1 MTLYLAE
8 ETFLLYAR
16 ISGSA
21 NCTVV
26 GSKMH
31 DRFAITRIGRLV
43 ASVNTIN
50 AICRRGPHLLVASQS
65 TTMIPSAFSQTLA
78 KELPQNPYEVAVL
91 HLNSLQSN
99 AITLQ
104 KLRQKRN
111 ILQETN
117 IPNTIFFLNK
127 CGIELNQL
135 DGLNII
141 HVSGTKGKGSTCAFV
156 ESILRKAGYRT
167 GLYTSP
173 HLVTARERIRI
184 NGKPISEAL
193 FAKHFFTVYDK
204 LKKDE
209 DSDGMPAYFK
219 FLTLLS
225 FHVFLEE
232 SVDVAI
238 VEVGIGGEY
247 DCTNI
252 IPHPVVCGISTLD
265 IDHTSILGSTLPSIA
280 WNKAGILKD
289 GTPAVMTPAPADAL
303 SVIEDRS
310 LERGAVLRKAPPY
323 ESYSFATGTV
333 SAGIDGEHQKVNIS
347 LALQLTRAWLKRMG
361 REEDV
366 YPEACENEWHIG
378 QPFSVPQLVVEGIE
392 SCRWPGRSQIVNTER
407 ITYYLD
413 GAHTPKSME
422 MCSLW
427 FGKAVAKT
435 PKMKRVLVF
444 HCTADRKP
452 STLLPYLSKHSFDYA
467 LFCPTALKVSPD
479 LKSDLTNIN
488 QSLNEQLVRS
498 HQCAAAWKELGTGE
512 ISVFDC
518 VTSAVEHIEHLS
530 RKETLD
536 VFVTGSLHL
545 VGGVLSL
552 IEPSID

>member
-1 MTLYLAE
+1 
-8 ETFLLYAR
+8 
-16 ISGSA
+16 
-21 NCTVV
+21 
-26 GSKMH
+26 
-31 DRFAITRIGRLV
+31 
-43 ASVNTIN
+43 
-50 AICRRGPHLLVASQS
+50 
-65 TTMIPSAFSQTLA
+65 
-78 KELPQNPYEVAVL
+78 
-91 HLNSLQSN
+91 
-99 AITLQ
+99 
-104 KLRQKRN
+104 
-111 ILQETN
+111 
-117 IPNTIFFLNK
+117 
-127 CGIELNQL
+127 
-135 DGLNII
+135 
-141 HVSGTKGKGSTCAFV
+141 
-156 ESILRKAGYRT
+156 
-167 GLYTSP
+167 
-173 HLVTARERIRI
+173 
-184 NGKPISEAL
+184 
-193 FAKHFFTVYDK
+193 
-204 LKKDE
+204 
-209 DSDGMPAYFK
+209 
-219 FLTLLS
+219 
-225 FHVFLEE
+225 
-232 SVDVAI
+232 
-238 VEVGIGGEY
+238 
-247 DCTNI
+247 
-252 IPHPVVCGISTLD
+252 
-265 IDHTSILGSTLPSIA
+265 
-280 WNKAGILKD
+280 
-289 GTPAVMTPAPADAL
+289 MTPAPADAL

-422 MCSLW
+422 MCSLGSS
-427 FGKAVAKT
+427 FFIA
-435 PKMKRVLVF
+435 LLI
-444 HCTADRKP
+444 DKP

>member
-1 MTLYLAE
+1 MKWE
-8 ETFLLYAR
+8 Q
-16 ISGSA
+16 
-21 NCTVV
+21 
-26 GSKMH
+26 K
-31 DRFAITRIGRLV
+31 
-43 ASVNTIN
+43 
-50 AICRRGPHLLVASQS
+50 
-65 TTMIPSAFSQTLA
+65 
-78 KELPQNPYEVAVL
+78 VAVL

-156 ESILRKAGYRT
+156 ESILRRAGYRT

-193 FAKHFFTVYDK
+193 FAKHFFTIYDK

-209 DSDGMPAYFK
+209 DLDGMPAYFK

-252 IPHPVVCGISTLD
+252 IQHPVVCGISTLD

-280 WNKAGILKD
+280 WNKAGILKN

-303 SVIEDRS
+303 A
-310 LERGAVLRKAPPY
+310 AVLRKAPPY
-323 ESYSFATGTV
+323 ESYYFATGSV

-361 REEDV
+361 
-366 YPEACENEWHIG
+366 PLFPLIHKI
-378 QPFSVPQLVVEGIE
+378 PFNVPQLVVEGIE

-427 FGKAVAKT
+427 FGKAVART

-452 STLLPYLSKHSFDYA
+452 STLLPYLTKHSFDYA

-488 QSLNEQLVRS
+488 QPLNEQLVRS
-498 HQCAAAWKELGTGE
+498 QQCAAAWKELGTGE

-518 VTSAVEHIEHLS
+518 ITSAVEHIEHLS
-530 RKETLD
+530 RTESLD

-545 VGGVLSL
+545 VGGITWLAKGKVRK
-552 IEPSID
+552 